1 MAQFGGQRPVG
12 ADGGDPSLIAATS
25 PLIWYTTR
33 ASGVVALVLLTA
45 SVCLGILTTT
55 RLATP
60 RLPRFAVSELHAR
73 FSLIAMVFVMLHVV
87 TAVVD
92 TYVSIGLTAAVL
104 PFTSGYR
111 PLPVAL
117 GTVAFD
123 LLLAVTATSMLRR
136 YLKPRLWRGVHWLVY
151 ASWPIAFVHG
161 IWIGTDLKFGWM
173 QIVSGLCAAA
183 VVGALVWRFWANPY
197 RGGLRTAGPQGTD
210 ADPLPVEPER
220 PVWTSPSR
228 RQIEN
233 PDSGGDAR
241 VVARY
246 SELHRR

>member
-1 MAQFGGQRPVG
+1 M
-12 ADGGDPSLIAATS
+12 IAATS

-45 SVCLGILTTT
+45 SMCLGVLTTT
-55 RLATP
+55 RLAMP
-60 RLPRFAVSELHAR
+60 RLPRFAVSELHGR
-73 FSLIAMVFVMLHVV
+73 ISLIALVFVLLHVV
-87 TAVVD
+87 TAVFD
-92 TYVSIGLTAAVL
+92 TYVSIGLTAAVV
-104 PFTSGYR
+104 PFTSVYR

-136 YLKPRLWRGVHWLVY
+136 YLNPRLWRGVHWLVY

-183 VVGALVWRFWANPY
+183 VLSALVWRLWAHPY
-197 RGGLRTAGPQGTD
+197 RGGLSTAGPQGTD
-210 ADPLPVEPER
+210 AGAVPVEPESLAR
-220 PVWTSPSR
+220 TYRSGR
-228 RQIEN
+228 RVET
-233 PDSGGDAR
+233 PDTGGNAR

-246 SELHRR
+246 PGTHRR